1 MSITVFI
8 LYVNDLQYAKGGCL
22 QILKDIFMF
31 QLIYL
36 QCKMLKNVKLCNVT
50 CLAYVKFV

>member
-1 MSITVFI
+1 MQMICNTPE
-8 LYVNDLQYAKGGCL
+8 GGGL

-36 QCKMLKNVKLCNVT
+36 QCKMLKNVKLCNVI
-50 CLAYVKFV
+50 CLA

>member
-8 LYVNDLQYAKGGCL
+8 LYVNDLQYARGGCL

-36 QCKMLKNVKLCNVT
+36 QCKMLKNVTLCNVT